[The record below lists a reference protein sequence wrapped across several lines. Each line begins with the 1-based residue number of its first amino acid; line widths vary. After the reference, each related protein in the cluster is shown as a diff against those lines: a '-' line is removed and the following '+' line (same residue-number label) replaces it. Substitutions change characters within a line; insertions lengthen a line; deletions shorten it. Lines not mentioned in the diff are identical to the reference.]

1 MEMVIGNKAFSSWSL
16 RPWMVLKRIGEPFTE
31 TPVRLRLPTTAD
43 EIARHSP
50 SGQIPVLKDGDTVV
64 WDSLAIC
71 EYLAERFP
79 NAGLWPADMAARAIG
94 RSAVAEMHGGFRS
107 IRGELSMDL
116 AAEPRVAEISDLTR
130 DELRRMSALWN
141 DLRRRFGSGGP
152 WLLGAWSIADAYFTP
167 VATRLRTYG
176 VRLSD
181 FGDLGPAGAYC
192 EVLLEQPAL
201 KEWEAAAKAEAA

>member
-94 RSAVAEMHGGFRS
+94 RSAVAEMHGYRADRPIPS
-107 IRGELSMDL
+107 SL
-116 AAEPRVAEISDLTR
+116 AITQLVRPLGAGAVCVVTKKDGPCLLDFR
-130 DELRRMSALWN
+130 DE
-141 DLRRRFGSGGP
+141 DGV
-152 WLLGAWSIADAYFTP
+152 Y
-167 VATRLRTYG
+167 RLVG
-176 VRLSD
+176 
-181 FGDLGPAGAYC
+181 FEGDLS
-192 EVLLEQPAL
+192 LLRP
-201 KEWEAAAKAEAA
+201 KR